1 MLASIVSDKIIR
13 IVPKNLVFSI
23 EAKDVHPSKISYH
36 QTPTG
41 CIDAKLPLVTYG
53 IEKNICLGFIKPCS
67 KTKNYT

>member
-1 MLASIVSDKIIR
+1 MLASVVLNKFIR

-23 EAKDVHPSKISYH
+23 EAKDVYPSNISYH

-41 CIDAKLPLVTYG
+41 CIDAKLPNTTYG
-53 IEKNICLGFIKPCS
+53 IEKNNCLGFIKPCS